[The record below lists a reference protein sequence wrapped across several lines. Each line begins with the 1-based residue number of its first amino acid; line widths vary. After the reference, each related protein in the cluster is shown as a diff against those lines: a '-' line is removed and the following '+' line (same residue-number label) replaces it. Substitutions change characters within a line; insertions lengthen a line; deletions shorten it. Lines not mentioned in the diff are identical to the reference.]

1 MEPAPLARDKT
12 GFRPARDDTANI
24 VSVIMSVITV
34 IKKSLLSS
42 KRLSVIMNIGQLV
55 TTTFFGAAL
64 LPLGCVRVSVEPTRV
79 SCSDYDHERFDERE
93 TAILIKGDVDP
104 ATANEFGRQFPPQRM
119 VYLHQKGVSPT
130 YANTYPLRFGGI
142 EVAAFA
148 THGISAEQAGEYD
161 ERFDGLA
168 ITAFVGS
175 EIPAVEAQQYD
186 PRFRSLDLRYMAQ
199 EGMRPAEG
207 NGYDPLRFRDIWFL
221 VAKGIAPSVTDTF
234 PPEMNEQAIVF
245 SLDH

>member
-1 MEPAPLARDKT
+1 M
-12 GFRPARDDTANI
+12 DDTANI

-34 IKKSLLSS
+34 IKKGLLSS
-42 KRLSVIMNIGQLV
+42 KHLPVIMNIGQIV
-55 TTTFFGAAL
+55 ATIMSGAAV
-64 LPLGCVRVSVEPTRV
+64 LPLACVRANVEPTRV

-104 ATANEFGRQFPPQRM
+104 ATANEFGRQFPPQRI

-130 YANTYPLRFGGI
+130 HANAYPLRFGGI

-148 THGISAEQAGEYD
+148 THGISTEQAGEYD